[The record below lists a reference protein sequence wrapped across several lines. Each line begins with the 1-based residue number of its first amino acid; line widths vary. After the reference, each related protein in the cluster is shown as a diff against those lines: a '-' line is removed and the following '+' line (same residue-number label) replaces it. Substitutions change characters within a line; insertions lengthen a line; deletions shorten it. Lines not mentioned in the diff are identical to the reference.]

1 MTWMSLDEPALGIP
15 SCALDRAGV
24 DAQRARYRR
33 LAETVGTVE
42 RTGQTVVVRFGPS
55 LDRDLLRETLD
66 VERACC
72 PFFTFDVADAHRTVT
87 IGVNH
92 PDQVP
97 ALDVLA
103 AALAPDQ

>member
-1 MTWMSLDEPALGIP
+1 MSLDQPALDIP
-15 SCALDRAGV
+15 SCALDRASL

-33 LAETVGTVE
+33 LAETVSTVE
-42 RTGQTVVVRFGPS
+42 RTAQTVVVRFEPS
-55 LDRDLLRETLD
+55 LDRDLLTEALD
-66 VERACC
+66 VEQACC
-72 PFFTFDVADAHRTVT
+72 PFFSFDVADTQRTVT